1 MNHASQPA
9 ASMPTINPKPILDMN
24 YAFAQ
29 TAMLMAAVRLH
40 LFTYLASD
48 PLTATALASLVKAE
62 PDAITRLLAGLGMLG
77 LVECEGDMYRL
88 TPIAKHFLVEGK
100 SNYLGGD
107 TLAMEDYIP
116 AWLQLDHTLLSG
128 QPYRDLGDPDTAE
141 AFFAPRIRDIFPM
154 MYPIATRLVSA
165 LSLRDCSVP
174 LQILDVGAGSA
185 AWSVAFAQYYAQAQ
199 VTAIDLPAVVAQG
212 RQQVTDLGLSDR
224 YRWLEADMLNV
235 SLPSTAYDLIFV
247 AHVCRFLG
255 EERSRTLFHNLFQS
269 LRPGGTLV
277 VADILL
283 ADDHSGPPFAVTLN
297 LSMLVNTRHG
307 HIFTFQDFSAWL
319 SDNDF
324 QDVQRLDVAGP
335 SPVIIARKG
344 ENRL

>member
-1 MNHASQPA
+1 MNRASQP
-9 ASMPTINPKPILDMN
+9 SCIPTINPKPILDMN

-40 LFTYLASD
+40 IFTYLASD
-48 PLTATALASLVKAE
+48 PLTATALATLVKAE
-62 PDAITRLLAGLGMLG
+62 PDAITRLLEGLRILG
-77 LVECEGDMYRL
+77 LIEREGDIYRL
-88 TPIAKHFLVEGK
+88 MPVANHFLVEGK

-128 QPYRDLGDPDTAE
+128 QPYRDLGNPATAE
-141 AFFAPRIRDIFPM
+141 AFFAPRVRDLFSM
-154 MYPIATRLVSA
+154 MYPIATRLVTA
-165 LSLRDCSVP
+165 LNLRERNAS

-185 AWSVAFAQYYAQAQ
+185 AWSAAFAQHYSQAQ

-212 RQQVTDLGLSDR
+212 RQQVADLGLSDR

-235 SLPSTAYDLIFV
+235 SLPSAAYDLIIV
-247 AHVCRFLG
+247 AHVCRFMG
-255 EERSRTLFHNLFQS
+255 EERSRALFHKLFQS
-269 LRPGGTLV
+269 LRSDGTLII
-277 VADILL
+277 ADILL
-283 ADDHSGPPFAVTLN
+283 SDDRSGPPFAVALN

-307 HIFTFQDFSAWL
+307 HIFTFQDFSTWL
-319 SDNDF
+319 SDSGF
-324 QDVQRLDVAGP
+324 QEVQALNVAAP
-335 SPVIIARKG
+335 SPVIVARKG